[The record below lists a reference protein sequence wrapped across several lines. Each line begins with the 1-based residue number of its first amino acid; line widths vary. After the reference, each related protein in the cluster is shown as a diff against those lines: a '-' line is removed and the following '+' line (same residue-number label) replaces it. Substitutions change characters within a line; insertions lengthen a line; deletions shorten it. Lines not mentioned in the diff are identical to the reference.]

1 MRLTALAKLV
11 AAAWLASGPLAC
23 AREDVAP
30 PPEQALPDPGLG
42 AIRVEVGEARLG
54 RIDRPLTATGMTAP
68 WREANLRAE
77 VGGRVL
83 ELEVDNGDVVAVG
96 DRLLK
101 VDGSRQRLAVSGAN
115 ARVDALEQD
124 LEFARSELERKQAL
138 VAKGSLPAAQLDAAQ
153 LLVDRAESA
162 IEGARIEVGAAR
174 RSSKDT
180 HVEAPIAGVVARRLV
195 DLGDTIGPGAPLLD
209 IVDLAQIR
217 VRIGLSGSEIGRLDT
232 QASAELRIEDLG
244 GELVVG
250 RFAAAAPSADPITG
264 LFDVEYHV
272 DNAAGSIRGGMVV
285 TGVLPLRSAVER
297 VLVPRSALT
306 RRGGELVVF
315 VLEPLEPSSAA
326 ASGGVQRRVAREV
339 VVRTGSYGPREVEV
353 LEGLAAGALVACSAQ
368 HALAEGVL
376 VEFEPPRPAA
386 AP

>member
-1 MRLTALAKLV
+1 MRRTALAKLV
-11 AAAWLASGPLAC
+11 AAAWLAAGPLAC

-42 AIRVEVGEARLG
+42 AIRVEVGEARRG

-96 DRLLK
+96 DRLLE
-101 VDGSRQRLAVSGAN
+101 VDGSRQRLAMSGAN
-115 ARVDALEQD
+115 ARVDALAQD
-124 LEFARSELERKQAL
+124 LEFARSDLERKQAL
-138 VAKGSLPAAQLDAAQ
+138 FAKGSLPKVQLDAAQ

-209 IVDLAQIR
+209 IVDLTKVR

-232 QASAELRIEDLG
+232 QAPAELRIEDLG

-315 VLEPLEPSSAA
+315 VLEPSSAA
-326 ASGGVQRRVAREV
+326 ATGGVQRRIAREV

>member
-1 MRLTALAKLV
+1 MRRIALARLV
-11 AAAWLASGPLAC
+11 AASWLACGSLAC

-42 AIRVEVGEARLG
+42 AIRVEAGTARLG

-83 ELEVDNGDVVAVG
+83 ALEVDNGDLVAPG
-96 DRLLK
+96 DRLLE
-101 VDGSRQRLAVSGAN
+101 VDGSRQRIAISGAG
-115 ARVDALEQD
+115 ARIDALEQD
-124 LEFARSELERKQAL
+124 LEFARDDLERKQGL
-138 VAKGSLPAAQLDAAQ
+138 FAKGSLPKVQLDASQ

-162 IEGARIEVGAAR
+162 IAGARIELGAAR

-209 IVDLAQIR
+209 IVDLAKIR
-217 VRIGLSGSEIGRLDT
+217 VRIGLSGSEIGRLDQ
-232 QASAELRIEDLG
+232 QAPAELRIEDLG
-244 GELVVG
+244 GEVVVG
-250 RFAAAAPSADPITG
+250 SFAAAAPSADPITG

-272 DNAAGSIRGGMVV
+272 DNAKGSIRGGMVV

-297 VLVPRSALT
+297 VLVPRAALT

-315 VLEPLEPSSAA
+315 VLEPLEPGGT
-326 ASGGVQRRVAREV
+326 ASDPTSGMLRRVARER
-339 VVRTGSYGPREVEV
+339 VVRTGSYGPSEVEV
-353 LEGLAAGALVACSAQ
+353 LEGLAAGALVACSGQ

-376 VEFEPPRPAA
+376 VEFEP
-386 AP
+386 